1 MSGASL
7 CPIDPW
13 RACRRGL
20 SFSGVVALG
29 DMPRLAEAVLGLGRV
44 VEQQGSGDD
53 AAAGEGLDA
62 STADGAA
69 LYELRF
75 ERDRQGIAIVTGCVR
90 ALLRLQC
97 QRCLDAVE
105 IPVDIPIELALIRR
119 DEDAPELP
127 DHLDPWLVTDE
138 RLNPVDVVEEEL
150 LLAIPT
156 IPRHS
161 RACGAAP
168 AGDALRPSPGDADA
182 EQDERRRPFAVLAD
196 LMPRSDNRGDD
207 G

>member
-13 RACRRGL
+13 RACGRGL
-20 SFSGVVALG
+20 SFSGVVAL
-29 DMPRLAEAVLGLGRV
+29 DEMPRLAEAVLGLGRV
-44 VEQQGSGDD
+44 AEQKGYGDD
-53 AAAGEGLDA
+53 ATAGGGLDA

-69 LYELRF
+69 RYELRF
-75 ERDRQGIAIVTGCVR
+75 ERDRQGIAIVTGRVR
-90 ALLRLQC
+90 ALMRLQC
-97 QRCLDAVE
+97 QRCLGAVE
-105 IPVDIPIELALIRR
+105 IPLDIPIELALIRR
-119 DEDAPELP
+119 DEDALDLP

-138 RLNPVDVVEEEL
+138 RLNLVEVVEEEL
-150 LLAIPT
+150 LLAIPA

-161 RACGAAP
+161 RACGAAS
-168 AGDALRPSPGDADA
+168 GSDALQPSPGDADA
-182 EQDERRRPFAVLAD
+182 EQHERRRPFAVLAG